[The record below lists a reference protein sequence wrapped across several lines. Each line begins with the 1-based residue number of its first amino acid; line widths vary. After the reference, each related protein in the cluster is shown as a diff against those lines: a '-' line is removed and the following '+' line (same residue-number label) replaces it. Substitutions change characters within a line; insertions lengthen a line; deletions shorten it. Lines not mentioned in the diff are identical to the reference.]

1 MSTRVLGDLKHVL
14 HHVCMTLTWLSVM
27 TEVLSLLFRS
37 MSTPL
42 FFMVWAMPPEG
53 KSQCYSIQ
61 HIRQKWASNFVP
73 EVCIWPFSAWQC
85 LFAHIFYKFG
95 VTTTPSNTFGMKWN
109 ANCEPDLIIQH
120 QQIKILTV
128 FPKNKRHN
136 ACAKF
141 LSCQGYGHVSSCFPC
156 VSCVPLSVVCVCLLV
171 SLTCISSLCLPGE
184 EMRDVKTEELRLPN
198 EKFLV
203 TSDVLHSW

>member
-85 LFAHIFYKFG
+85 LFAHIFFTSL
-95 VTTTPSNTFGMKWN
+95 VWPQPHPTPLGWSGMPTVSQTWSSNISKSKYWLYSLRTKGTM
-109 ANCEPDLIIQH
+109 PVQ
-120 QQIKILTV
+120 
-128 FPKNKRHN
+128 
-136 ACAKF
+136 
-141 LSCQGYGHVSSCFPC
+141 SSYHVKAMAMSPV
-156 VSCVPLSVVCVCLLV
+156 VSLVSPVSVVCVCLLV
-171 SLTCISSLCLPGE
+171 SLTCISSLCLPSE